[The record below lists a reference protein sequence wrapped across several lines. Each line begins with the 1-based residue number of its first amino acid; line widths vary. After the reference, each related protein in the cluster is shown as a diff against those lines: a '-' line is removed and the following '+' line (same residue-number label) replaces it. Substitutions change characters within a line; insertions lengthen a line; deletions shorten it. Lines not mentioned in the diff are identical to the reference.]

1 MKIYTYIYIALLS
14 TVLSCSKQSDNA
26 SNVFYYNESNGITS
40 LDPAFA
46 RDLEI
51 MWATNQL
58 FDGLVEFNS
67 DMELVP
73 VIAKSWSI
81 SEDGKTYTFILNN
94 NVSFHHSDVFGKDS
108 TRVVTAQDFVYSFNR
123 IVDPKIASPGAW
135 IFSQVDFENE
145 NGFSAPNDTTFVIHL
160 SNPFQPFLGML
171 SMQYCNV
178 VPKEAVEK
186 YGQDFRSHPVGTG
199 PFQFAFWYENIALV
213 FHKNNFYFQKDENGN
228 QLPYLDAIKI
238 DFVKEM
244 SVEFQGLLLDK
255 YDFISG
261 IHPSFKDEILTSN
274 GELDSAFS
282 DHIAFYKTPF
292 IKTDYIGFY
301 SDSTSQERT
310 AKSSI
315 LRKAIE
321 LAIDKKEMVRYLRN
335 NTVVAAN
342 QGFIPPSLLAT
353 DEEINT
359 YNPDRAK
366 ALFKEVGISA
376 DGAPFKIVM
385 STTSDYTD
393 LIEYI
398 QHSLQKFNL
407 DVEVEVMQGSTF
419 RDATAKGQL
428 PIFRKSWLADYP
440 DPENFFSLF
449 LSKNFCPVGPNYTH
463 YSNEKFDSLYFAAIQ
478 LSNDSA
484 RTVLYQ
490 QMNKLIAEDSPV
502 IPIYYDQVS
511 HFVNKKVQNWE
522 INPINLIDLKKV
534 KKLN

>member
-1 MKIYTYIYIALLS
+1 MKIYTYLYLAVIA
-14 TVLSCSKQSDNA
+14 VVISCSKQGDNQ

-58 FDGLVEFNS
+58 FDGLVEFNAE
-67 DMELVP
+67 MELVP
-73 VIAKSWSI
+73 VIAKSWTI
-81 SEDGKTYTFILNN
+81 SEDGKKYSFIINN
-94 NVSFHHSDVFGKDS
+94 EVTFHHSEVFGPDS
-108 TRVVTAQDFVYSFNR
+108 TRKVTAQDFVYSFNR
-123 IVDPKIASPGAW
+123 IVDPKVASPGAW
-135 IFSQVDFENE
+135 IFSQVDFQNE
-145 NGFSAPNDTTFVIHL
+145 NGFSAPNDSTFVIHL
-160 SNPFQPFLGML
+160 TQPFQPFLGML

-178 VPKEAVEK
+178 VPKEAIEK
-186 YGQDFRSHPVGTG
+186 YGQDFRAHPIGTG

-213 FHKNNFYFQKDENGN
+213 FHKNNFYFQKDENGTP
-228 QLPYLDAIKI
+228 LPYLDAIKI

-244 SVEFQGLLLDK
+244 SVEFQGLLLNK

-274 GELDSAFS
+274 GELDSTFS
-282 DHIAFYKTPF
+282 KSITFFKTPF

-301 SDSTSQERT
+301 IDSASEEKT
-310 AKSSI
+310 AKSSA

-335 NTVVAAN
+335 NTVVPAN
-342 QGFIPPSLLAT
+342 QGFIPPSLLTSQQEVNAYNLEMAKSLF
-353 DEEINT
+353 EE
-359 YNPDRAK
+359 AGVK
-366 ALFKEVGISA
+366 ANGQPL
-376 DGAPFKIVM
+376 KIVM
-385 STTSDYTD
+385 ATTSDYTD

-407 DVEVEVMQGSTF
+407 DVEVQVMQGSTF

-449 LSKNFCPVGPNYTH
+449 TSKNFCPAGPNYTH
-463 YSNEKFDSLYFAAIQ
+463 YFNTRFDSLYNEAIQ
-478 LSNDSA
+478 IVNDSA
-484 RTVLYQ
+484 RTAVYQ
-490 QMNKLIAEDSPV
+490 EMNSIIANDSPV

-511 HFVNKKVQNWE
+511 HFVSNRVQNWE